1 MKRKKKKTVKNQRRL
16 LKREIEKYLTKE
28 EYYDLFNK
36 SKVSLHISKIE
47 SEGINIFTRLIEK
60 NFITATE
67 LDFSNS
73 YEYGKVDLEKLQTLA
88 YSLERNTII
97 TKLNFS
103 KNHICEKGL
112 TYFARIIAKNITI
125 TNLDLSLNNN
135 GFISSK
141 KSGLDDF
148 GLSLQINKTLSI
160 LNLSYNSLRKAGTE
174 KIIRG
179 LKNNTSI
186 KELNLS
192 VNIIGDEGAECIKD
206 LLSTNKTL
214 TKLDISGN
222 AFTDTGIS
230 KIAEGLAENETLA
243 ILDLSLNGITDEG
256 VAKIIKSLES
266 NRTLTKLDLS
276 YNEIGNK
283 GAELV
288 LSFIKDHPTIYV
300 EIAHNNNIS
309 EFFRNAIALK
319 NNSNKKLKAEAEIA
333 STKTVIKTDKEKCHV
348 ETIGKPLETIKEEME
363 EDEVTF
369 HLSTR
374 THKEIFLTDSEFHLE
389 LTGSYGLE
397 LPYLDLIT

>member
-1 MKRKKKKTVKNQRRL
+1 MKRKKKKTVKNQRLL

-67 LDFSNS
+67 LDFSSS

-112 TYFARIIAKNITI
+112 TYFARIIAKNSTI
-125 TNLDLSLNNN
+125 TSLDLSLNNN

-141 KSGLDDF
+141 KSGLDDL
-148 GLSLQINKTLSI
+148 GLSLKSNNSLSI
-160 LNLSYNSLRKAGTE
+160 LNLSYNSLGKLGTK
-174 KIIRG
+174 KIVKG
-179 LKNNTSI
+179 LKGNSSI

-192 VNIIGDEGAECIKD
+192 TNIIGDKGAKYIKN
-206 LLSTNKTL
+206 LLSQNKTL

-230 KIAEGLAENETLA
+230 KIAEGLAKNKTLNT
-243 ILDLSLNGITDEG
+243 LDLSLNHITDQG
-256 VAKIIKSLES
+256 VETIIKSLES
-266 NRTLTKLDLS
+266 NTTLTKLDLS
-276 YNEIGNK
+276 YNKIGNK

-369 HLSTR
+369 HLGTR

>member
-1 MKRKKKKTVKNQRRL
+1 MKRKKKKIVKSQML
-16 LKREIEKYLTKE
+16 WLKGKIEKYLTKE
-28 EYYDLFNK
+28 GYYDLFNK
-36 SKVSLHISKIE
+36 PKASLNISKIKDD
-47 SEGINIFTRLIEK
+47 GIDVFASLIEK

-67 LDFSNS
+67 LDFSSS
-73 YEYGKVDLEKLQTLA
+73 YEYGKVDLLQLRTLV
-88 YSLERNTII
+88 YSLEKNTTI
-97 TKLNFS
+97 TILNFS

-230 KIAEGLAENETLA
+230 KIAEGLPENETLA

-300 EIAHNNNIS
+300 EIAHNNIS
-309 EFFRNAIALK
+309 
-319 NNSNKKLKAEAEIA
+319 
-333 STKTVIKTDKEKCHV
+333 
-348 ETIGKPLETIKEEME
+348 
-363 EDEVTF
+363 
-369 HLSTR
+369 
-374 THKEIFLTDSEFHLE
+374 
-389 LTGSYGLE
+389 
-397 LPYLDLIT
+397 

>member
-1 MKRKKKKTVKNQRRL
+1 MKRKKKKTVKNQRL
-16 LKREIEKYLTKE
+16 LLNRKIEKYLTKE
-28 EYYDLFNK
+28 EYYDLLNK
-36 SKVSLHISKIE
+36 SKISLHISKIE
-47 SEGINIFTRLIEK
+47 SEGINIFAKLIEK
-60 NFITATE
+60 NFISVPE
-67 LDFSNS
+67 LNFSSS

-97 TKLNFS
+97 TTLNFS

-179 LKNNTSI
+179 LKNNSSI

-206 LLSTNKTL
+206 LLSTNKTI

-230 KIAEGLAENETLA
+230 KIAEGLAKNETLNT
-243 ILDLSLNGITDEG
+243 LDLSLNRITDQG
-256 VAKIIKSLES
+256 VETIIKSLES
-266 NRTLTKLDLS
+266 NTTLTKLDLS
-276 YNEIGNK
+276 YNKIGNK
-283 GAELV
+283 GAGFIL
-288 LSFIKDHPTIYV
+288 LFIKDHPTIYV
-300 EIAHNNNIS
+300 EIAHNENIS

-333 STKTVIKTDKEKCHV
+333 TTKTIIK
-348 ETIGKPLETIKEEME
+348 KPLEKYQPTPLDKPLEKIEEEME
-363 EDEVTF
+363 ENEVTF
-369 HLSTR
+369 HLGAN
-374 THKEIFLTDSEFHLE
+374 KDIFSAESEFHLE
-389 LTGSYGLE
+389 LTGSYTSE
-397 LPYLDLIT
+397 LPDLV

>member
-1 MKRKKKKTVKNQRRL
+1 MKRKKKKTVKNQRLL

-60 NFITATE
+60 NFISVPE
-67 LDFSNS
+67 LNFSSS

-88 YSLERNTII
+88 YSLEKNTTI
-97 TKLNFS
+97 TTLNFS

-112 TYFARIIAKNITI
+112 TYFARIIAKNATI
-125 TNLDLSLNNN
+125 TNLNLSLNNN

-160 LNLSYNSLRKAGTE
+160 LNFSYNSLRKAGTE

-206 LLSTNKTL
+206 LLSKNKTL

-230 KIAEGLAENETLA
+230 KIAEGLAKNETLNT
-243 ILDLSLNGITDEG
+243 LDLSLNRITDQG
-256 VAKIIKSLES
+256 VETIIKSLES
-266 NRTLTKLDLS
+266 NTTLAKLDLS

-283 GAELV
+283 GAGFIL
-288 LSFIKDHPTIYV
+288 LFIKDHPKIYV
-300 EIAHNNNIS
+300 EIAHNENIS
-309 EFFRNAIALK
+309 EYFRNAIALK

-333 STKTVIKTDKEKCHV
+333 TTKTIIK
-348 ETIGKPLETIKEEME
+348 KPLEKYQPTPLDKPLEKIEEEME
-363 EDEVTF
+363 ENEVTF
-369 HLSTR
+369 HLGAN
-374 THKEIFLTDSEFHLE
+374 KDIFSAESEFHLE
-389 LTGSYGLE
+389 LTGSYDSE
-397 LPYLDLIT
+397 LPDLM

>member
-1 MKRKKKKTVKNQRRL
+1 MKRKKKKTVKNQRLL
-16 LKREIEKYLTKE
+16 LKRKIEKYLTKE

-36 SKVSLHISKIE
+36 SKVSLYISKIE
-47 SEGINIFTRLIEK
+47 SEGINIFAKLIEK
-60 NFITATE
+60 NFISLAE
-67 LDFSNS
+67 LNFSSS

-97 TKLNFS
+97 TTLNFS

-112 TYFARIIAKNITI
+112 TYFARIIAKNATI

-160 LNLSYNSLRKAGTE
+160 LNLGYNSLRKAGTE

-192 VNIIGDEGAECIKD
+192 VNIIGDEGAECIKA

-230 KIAEGLAENETLA
+230 KIAEGLAKNETLNT
-243 ILDLSLNGITDEG
+243 LDLSLNRITDQG
-256 VAKIIKSLES
+256 VETIIKSLES
-266 NRTLTKLDLS
+266 NTTLTKLDLS

-283 GAELV
+283 GAGFIL
-288 LSFIKDHPTIYV
+288 LFIKDHPTIYV
-300 EIAHNNNIS
+300 EIAHNENIS

-333 STKTVIKTDKEKCHV
+333 TTKTIIK
-348 ETIGKPLETIKEEME
+348 KPLEKYQPTPLDKSLEKIE
-363 EDEVTF
+363 EDRQDYEVTF
-369 HLSTR
+369 HTGSN
-374 THKEIFLTDSEFHLE
+374 KDIFLTDVELPLE
-389 LTGSYGLE
+389 LTSSYDSE
-397 LPYLDLIT
+397 LPALMQ

>member
-1 MKRKKKKTVKNQRRL
+1 MKRKKKKTVKNQRL
-16 LKREIEKYLTKE
+16 LLNRKIEKYLTKE
-28 EYYDLFNK
+28 EYYDLLNK
-36 SKVSLHISKIE
+36 SKISLHISKIE
-47 SEGINIFTRLIEK
+47 SEGINIFAKLIEK
-60 NFITATE
+60 NFISVPE
-67 LDFSNS
+67 LNFSSS

-97 TKLNFS
+97 TTLNFS

-179 LKNNTSI
+179 LKNNSSI

-206 LLSTNKTL
+206 LLSTNKTI

-230 KIAEGLAENETLA
+230 KIAEGLAKNETLNT
-243 ILDLSLNGITDEG
+243 LDLSLNRITDQG
-256 VAKIIKSLES
+256 VETIIKSLES
-266 NRTLTKLDLS
+266 NTTLTKLDLS
-276 YNEIGNK
+276 YNKIGNK
-283 GAELV
+283 GAGFIL
-288 LSFIKDHPTIYV
+288 LFIKDHPTIYV
-300 EIAHNNNIS
+300 EIAHNENIS

-333 STKTVIKTDKEKCHV
+333 TTKTIIK
-348 ETIGKPLETIKEEME
+348 KPLEKYQPTPLDKPLEKIEEEME
-363 EDEVTF
+363 ENEVTF
-369 HLSTR
+369 HTGSN
-374 THKEIFLTDSEFHLE
+374 KDIFLTDAELPLE
-389 LTGSYGLE
+389 LTSSYDSE
-397 LPYLDLIT
+397 LPALMQ